1 MLVIYPDFSMVNTL
15 PKFISELSNVFYFL
29 SKTVSILIDTVFMH
43 GLLLAVLLVFML
55 IKKTRKFA
63 VLGLI
68 IVCGAS
74 LLITVIPV
82 GNILSRPLEIRFKKP
97 ELSQIEFAG
106 IVTLAGSLDPDS
118 YLERGE
124 MNVLSS
130 ADRIFAMLRF
140 ASLYPDKPVL
150 FTGGDGNL
158 TEREFSEAVVLE
170 NWLDDSGLKTPN
182 MYFEAHSRNTHENA
196 TKSLEMVYR
205 DWPELSRK
213 PWVLITSAQHMPRAA
228 GAFRQAGWNVIP
240 YPVDRFTSDELHLAS
255 LNVSEAIYN
264 LGRAL
269 REWVGLTAY
278 YWTGRT
284 DAWFPGPQAPGA
296 EN

>member
-1 MLVIYPDFSMVNTL
+1 M
-15 PKFISELSNVFYFL
+15 FYFL
-29 SKTVSILIDTVFMH
+29 SKTVSILSDAVFMH
-43 GLLLAVLLVFML
+43 GFLLTVLLGFML
-55 IKKTRKFA
+55 LKRTRKFA
-63 VLGLI
+63 VVGLI
-68 IVCGAS
+68 IVSGAS

-82 GNILSRPLEIRFKKP
+82 GDVLSHPLETRFEKP
-97 ELSQIEFAG
+97 KLSQIEFAG
-106 IVTLAGSLDPDS
+106 TVTLAGSLDPDS

-124 MNVLSS
+124 MNVGQS

-158 TEREFSEAVVLE
+158 TERGFSEAVVLE
-170 NWLDDSGLKTPN
+170 NWLDESGLKTSN
-182 MYFEAHSRNTHENA
+182 MYFEEKSRNTHENA

-205 DWPELSRK
+205 EWPELAKK
-213 PWVLITSAQHMPRAA
+213 PWLLITSAQHMPRAV
-228 GAFRQAGWNVIP
+228 GVFRQAGWNVIP
-240 YPVDRFTSDELHLAS
+240 YPVDRSTSNDIHLAS
-255 LNVSEAIYN
+255 LNVSDGIKS

-284 DAWFPGPQAPGA
+284 DAWFPGPQNPGA

>member
-1 MLVIYPDFSMVNTL
+1 M
-15 PKFISELSNVFYFL
+15 FYFL
-29 SKTVSILIDTVFMH
+29 SKTLSILINTAFMH
-43 GLLLAVLLVFML
+43 SLLLAILFGLLIL
-55 IKKTRKFA
+55 KRTRRFA
-63 VLGLI
+63 IGGLI
-68 IVCGAS
+68 ALTGAS

-82 GNILSRPLEIRFKKP
+82 GTMLSRTLETRFEQP
-97 ELSQIEFAG
+97 DLTNVNFAG
-106 IVTLAGSLDPDS
+106 AVTLSGSLYPKS

-124 MNVLSS
+124 MNVRYS
-130 ADRIFAMLRF
+130 ADRIFAMLRM

-158 TEREFSEAVVLE
+158 AERGFSEAVVLE
-170 NWLDDSGLKTPN
+170 NWLNDSGLKTPN
-182 MYFEAHSRNTHENA
+182 MYFEAQSRNTHENA

-205 DWPELSRK
+205 EWPELARK
-213 PWVLITSAQHMPRAA
+213 PWVLITSAQHMPRAV

-255 LNVSEAIYN
+255 LNVSGAIKS